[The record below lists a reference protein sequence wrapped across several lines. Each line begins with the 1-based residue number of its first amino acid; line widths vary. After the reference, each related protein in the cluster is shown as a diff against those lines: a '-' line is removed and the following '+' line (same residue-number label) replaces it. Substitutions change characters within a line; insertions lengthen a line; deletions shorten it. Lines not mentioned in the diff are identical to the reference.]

1 MTYTPSNRDCTHR
14 LYSTSTL
21 LVRHVHVRVR
31 VALERII
38 ILACKFLLF
47 LISSFTELPL
57 SN

>member
-1 MTYTPSNRDCTHR
+1 MTYTPSNRDCMHR
-14 LYSTSTL
+14 PYRTSTYEYVTRAL
-21 LVRHVHVRVR
+21 SAR
-31 VALERII
+31 VALERIM